1 MGAIPEATTA
11 RPGPGSAPSPSP
23 PRIGVLAL
31 QGSFALHAAALRRLG
46 IEAVEVRRATALA
59 GLDGLIIPGGESS
72 TMLKFLL
79 EEGLFDPLVAF
90 HRDGGALYGTCAG
103 AILLARTVD
112 NPAQESLR
120 LLDIEIQRNGYGRQ
134 LASHLGACSCP
145 QLGEPD
151 LPLVMIRGP
160 VISRVGPGVEVLAEW
175 RGAPAFVRE
184 GRVLATTFHPEL
196 TADTRIH
203 AYFVAMAEETQESRV
218 RNHQR
223 ASGPDARAASQPSLM
238 DRGPG

>member
-11 RPGPGSAPSPSP
+11 SPRPGSAPSPSP

-31 QGSFALHAAALRRLG
+31 QGSFALHTAVLRRLG
-46 IEAVEVRRATALA
+46 IEAVEVRRAAALE

-79 EEGLFDPLVAF
+79 EEDLFDPLVAF
-90 HRDGGALYGTCAG
+90 HREGGALYGTCAG
-103 AILLARTVD
+103 AILLARSVE
-112 NPAQESLR
+112 NPAQESLG

-134 LASHLGACSCP
+134 LESHLGACRSSE
-145 QLGEPD
+145 LGEPD

-160 VISRVGPGVEVLAEW
+160 VISDTGPRVKVLAKW
-175 RGAPAFVRE
+175 RGQPAFVRE

-196 TADTRIH
+196 TDDTRIH
-203 AYFVAMAEETQESRV
+203 AYFLHLATETRRTAAGETGGTISR
-218 RNHQR
+218 
-223 ASGPDARAASQPSLM
+223 
-238 DRGPG
+238 

>member
-1 MGAIPEATTA
+1 MGAIPETTTVDP
-11 RPGPGSAPSPSP
+11 RRGPAPSPAP

-31 QGSFALHAAALRRLG
+31 QGSFALHAAVLRRLG
-46 IEAVEVRRATALA
+46 IEAVEVRRAAALE

-79 EEGLFDPLVAF
+79 EEDLFDPLTAF
-90 HRDGGALYGTCAG
+90 HREGGALYGTCAG
-103 AILLARTVD
+103 AILLARSVE
-112 NPAQESLR
+112 NPAQESLG

-134 LASHLGACSCP
+134 LESHVGACRCP
-145 QLGEPD
+145 ALGEPD

-160 VISRVGPGVEVLAEW
+160 VISDTGPGVEVLAAW

-196 TADTRIH
+196 TDDTRIH
-203 AYFVAMAEETQESRV
+203 AYFLELAHETRQTT
-218 RNHQR
+218 
-223 ASGPDARAASQPSLM
+223 AGKKSGTIF
-238 DRGPG
+238 G

>member
-11 RPGPGSAPSPSP
+11 SLRPGSARSPSP

-46 IEAVEVRRATALA
+46 VEAVEVRKTPELN

-79 EEGLFDPLVAF
+79 DEGLFHPLIAF
-90 HRDGGALYGTCAG
+90 HREGGALYGTCAG
-103 AILLARTVD
+103 AILLARTVE
-112 NPAQESLR
+112 NPPQASLG
-120 LLDIEIQRNGYGRQ
+120 LIDIGIQRNGYGRQ
-134 LASHLGACSCP
+134 LESHLGTCPCSE
-145 QLGEPD
+145 LGGPD

-160 VISRVGPGVEVLAEW
+160 VISGTGPGVRVLAEW
-175 RGAPAFVRE
+175 RGQPAFVRE

-196 TADTRIH
+196 TDDTRIH
-203 AYFVAMAEETQESRV
+203 AYFLEL
-218 RNHQR
+218 
-223 ASGPDARAASQPSLM
+223 AASSRTPVSAEA
-238 DRGPG
+238 PG